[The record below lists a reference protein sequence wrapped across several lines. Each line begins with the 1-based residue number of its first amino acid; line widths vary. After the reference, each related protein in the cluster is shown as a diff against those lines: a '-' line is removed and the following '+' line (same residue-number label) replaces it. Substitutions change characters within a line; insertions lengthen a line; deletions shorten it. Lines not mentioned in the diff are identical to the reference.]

1 MAAETTCIG
10 ARPWSSL
17 YEPRVAGAV
26 IPENGD
32 MLSCF
37 RAAVARNPAGIALRY
52 FEETW
57 TYAQLDERSDAL
69 GAWMNDRGVASGDR
83 VTVILQNVPAFVLLA
98 IAVWKLNAT
107 PVPTNPMYRGE
118 ELARILSD
126 AAPKMVLCDARQA
139 GVVAEALALAR
150 IAAIVLHTDSA
161 GGQATLAPAIF
172 GPEAEPLA
180 GSYRLESILGDN
192 AGRRPPEVAAAG
204 SDLGLLMYTSG
215 TTGRPKGAM
224 LSHANLAFNA
234 RVTTTW
240 MDHDPQSIILA
251 VAPFFHITG
260 FVSHLASAIDAAST
274 MLLPFRMVPEIV
286 LDLVRTYRP
295 THTVAAITAFNAL
308 MGVPGVGP
316 DDFASLKRVYS
327 GGAPIPPSL
336 RDRIREKLGIDIYPG
351 FGMTETAA
359 PTHYAPFGL
368 RVPVDEASGALAIGV
383 PVFKTDAI
391 IADDEGREVKP
402 GVAGELLLRGPQIMS
417 GYRHLADESAATL
430 AGGWMHSGDIAVMDA
445 EGWFYI
451 VDRKK
456 DVIIAS
462 GFKVW
467 PREVEDCLYTHEA
480 VREAAVIGIAD
491 AYRGETVKAFVS
503 LRADAQTSA
512 NELQEYCRDRL
523 AGYKCPRIIELLPEL
538 PKTITGK
545 IQRNVLRGS

>member
-1 MAAETTCIG
+1 MI
-10 ARPWSSL
+10 
-17 YEPRVAGAV
+17 
-26 IPENGD
+26 
-32 MLSCF
+32 
-37 RAAVARNPAGIALRY
+37 
-52 FEETW
+52 
-57 TYAQLDERSDAL
+57 
-69 GAWMNDRGVASGDR
+69 
-83 VTVILQNVPAFVLLA
+83 
-98 IAVWKLNAT
+98 
-107 PVPTNPMYRGE
+107 
-118 ELARILSD
+118 
-126 AAPKMVLCDARQA
+126 
-139 GVVAEALALAR
+139 
-150 IAAIVLHTDSA
+150 HTDSA
-161 GGQATLAPAIF
+161 GEQMSLAPSSF
-172 GPEAEPLA
+172 GPHADLPAEAIAL
-180 GSYRLESILGDN
+180 SSILGDN
-192 AGRRPPEVAAAG
+192 ARRRPPEVAVAG

-234 RVTTTW
+234 RVTTAW
-240 MDHDPQSIILA
+240 MSHDFRSIILA
-251 VAPFFHITG
+251 IAPFFHITG

-274 MLLPFRMVPEIV
+274 MLLPFRMVPDVV
-286 LDLVRTYRP
+286 LDLVRTHRP

-308 MGVPGVGP
+308 MGVSGVRP
-316 DDFASLKRVYS
+316 EDFASLKRVYS

-336 RDRIREKLGIDIYPG
+336 RERIRERLGVEIYPG

-359 PTHYAPFGL
+359 PTHFAPFGL

-383 PVFKTDAI
+383 PVFQTDAI

-503 LRADAQTSA
+503 LRADKQISA
-512 NELQEYCRDRL
+512 DELQEYCRGRL

-545 IQRNVLRGS
+545 IQRNVLRDS